1 MPSETRF
8 RSDGIDLFDQFQAF
22 FGGSGRGF
30 GRGVFRRRVGAVLL
44 QFKPHT
50 FAGLPCKNAEDVS
63 DRYPYIVRLSAEAG
77 GKTDPIV
84 VDLKVLRG
92 GRADVEHN
100 FVVADVLHGDARVFV
115 DPDEDMRRE
124 AVVAAPFAKCA
135 EDIGF
140 GGSSH
145 NAPHN
150 VPEYRNA

>member
-30 GRGVFRRRVGAVLL
+30 GRGVFRRRIGAVLL

-50 FAGLPCKNAEDVS
+50 FSGLPCEKAEDVS
-63 DRYPYIVRLSAEAG
+63 DRYPYVVRLSAEAG

-92 GRADVEHN
+92 GRTDVEHN
-100 FVVADVLHGDARVFV
+100 FVVADVLHGNARVFV
-115 DPDEDMRRE
+115 DPNKDVRCE
-124 AVVAAPFAKCA
+124 AVVAAPFAEGA
-135 EDIGF
+135 EDVGF
-140 GGSSH
+140 G
-145 NAPHN
+145 
-150 VPEYRNA
+150 